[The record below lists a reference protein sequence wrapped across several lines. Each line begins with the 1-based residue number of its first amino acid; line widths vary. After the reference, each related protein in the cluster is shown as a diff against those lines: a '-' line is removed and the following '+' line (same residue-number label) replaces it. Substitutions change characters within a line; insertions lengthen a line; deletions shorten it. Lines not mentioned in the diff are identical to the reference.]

1 MHFSFFIFSR
11 FWVKKNETF
20 YLNISLILKGM
31 TIKVTDSA
39 IKLMLSALSDEEEPF
54 NAEIAET
61 ATRVTS
67 CLDNVLLSAS
77 AQSLDAP
84 SLAKVLIIVAN
95 RKQSQREVWGGGGG
109 GGGSSDK
116 INFRRQNIECSS
128 GLQITVGH
136 RTLAD
141 QNLPVSFTSVWYVLY
156 FTRYKFQPFFE
167 MSDQNFVVSD
177 QHGAVLVRF

>member
-1 MHFSFFIFSR
+1 
-11 FWVKKNETF
+11 
-20 YLNISLILKGM
+20 M
-31 TIKVTDSA
+31 TINVTDSA

-95 RKQSQREVWGGGGG
+95 RKQSQREVWWGV
-109 GGGSSDK
+109 SSDK
-116 INFRRQNIECSS
+116 INFMRQNIECSS
-128 GLQITVGH
+128 GLQVTVGH

-141 QNLPVSFTSVWYVLY
+141 QNLPVSDKIPPVFGHLKAQETTLTWL
-156 FTRYKFQPFFE
+156 
-167 MSDQNFVVSD
+167 
-177 QHGAVLVRF
+177 

>member
-11 FWVKKNETF
+11 VWVKRIETF
-20 YLNISLILKGM
+20 YLKISLILKGM
-31 TIKVTDSA
+31 TINVTDSA

-61 ATRVTS
+61 ATRITS

-77 AQSLDAP
+77 AQSLDGGP
-84 SLAKVLIIVAN
+84 SSAKVLIIVAN
-95 RKQSQREVWGGGGG
+95 RKQSQKEVGGGGG
-109 GGGSSDK
+109 GGVRSDK
-116 INFRRQNIECSS
+116 IKFMRQNIECSS

-141 QNLPVSFTSVWYVLY
+141 QNLPVSDKIPPVFGHLKVT
-156 FTRYKFQPFFE
+156 K
-167 MSDQNFVVSD
+167 
-177 QHGAVLVRF
+177 QH

>member
-1 MHFSFFIFSR
+1 MGK
-11 FWVKKNETF
+11 KKNETF

-31 TIKVTDSA
+31 TINVTDSA

-77 AQSLDAP
+77 AQSLDSP

-95 RKQSQREVWGGGGG
+95 RKQSQREVWGGGGV
-109 GGGSSDK
+109 SSDK
-116 INFRRQNIECSS
+116 INFMRQNIECSS

-141 QNLPVSFTSVWYVLY
+141 QNLPVSDKIPPVFGHLKAHETTLTWL
-156 FTRYKFQPFFE
+156 
-167 MSDQNFVVSD
+167 
-177 QHGAVLVRF
+177 

>member
-1 MHFSFFIFSR
+1 
-11 FWVKKNETF
+11 
-20 YLNISLILKGM
+20 M
-31 TIKVTDSA
+31 TINVTHSA

-84 SLAKVLIIVAN
+84 SSAKVLITVAN
-95 RKQSQREVWGGGGG
+95 RKQSQRGVGRREVR
-109 GGGSSDK
+109 SDK
-116 INFRRQNIECSS
+116 INFVRQNIECSL

-141 QNLPVSFTSVWYVLY
+141 QNLPVSNKIPPVFGHLKVT
-156 FTRYKFQPFFE
+156 K
-167 MSDQNFVVSD
+167 
-177 QHGAVLVRF
+177 QH

>member
-1 MHFSFFIFSR
+1 M
-11 FWVKKNETF
+11 
-20 YLNISLILKGM
+20 SLILKGM
-31 TIKVTDSA
+31 TINMTDSA

-95 RKQSQREVWGGGGG
+95 RKQSQREVWGGGGVV
-109 GGGSSDK
+109 SSDK
-116 INFRRQNIECSS
+116 INFMRQNIECSS
-128 GLQITVGH
+128 GMQVTVGH

-141 QNLPVSFTSVWYVLY
+141 QNLPVSDKIPPVFGHLKAHETTLTWL
-156 FTRYKFQPFFE
+156 
-167 MSDQNFVVSD
+167 
-177 QHGAVLVRF
+177 